1 LDENIRLSLEVSF
14 FLNATENEQNSIKQI
29 GEYVGTNI
37 FSKVDVD
44 GYYGNLMHIVT
55 MSITESQT
63 DATLGKILKSISEKD
78 MGIIM
83 ASLSSSTDKDGNLHI
98 RIDKQSILEGSIKLS
113 QRDPLKIKIIPRL
126 TKPISLDWVK
136 WYSQRL
142 EDLRKQYRD

>member
-1 LDENIRLSLEVSF
+1 MDENIRLSLEVSF
-14 FLNATENEQNSIKQI
+14 ILNATENEKNSIKQI
-29 GEYVGTNI
+29 GKFVGTNS

-44 GYYGNLMHIVT
+44 GYYGNRMHIIT

-83 ASLSSSTDKDGNLHI
+83 TSLSSSTDKDGNLHI
-98 RIDKQSILEGSIKLS
+98 RVDKQSILEGSIKLS

-126 TKPISLDWVK
+126 TKPISIDWVK